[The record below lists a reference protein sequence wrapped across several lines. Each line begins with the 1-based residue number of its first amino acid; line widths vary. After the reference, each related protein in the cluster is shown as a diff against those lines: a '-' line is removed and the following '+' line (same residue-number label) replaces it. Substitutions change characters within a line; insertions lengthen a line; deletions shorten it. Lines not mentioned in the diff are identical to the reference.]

1 MGANEKEYIVK
12 IETKTI
18 VRMILFGFLIA
29 LLFVLKD
36 LVLVLLTSIVI
47 ASFIE
52 SVVNKFKQYKIPRN
66 VVVIVVYLVSL
77 GVMITMFYFF
87 VPVFAEQLSSLI
99 HALGKY
105 IPETSLLNNLQGE
118 TVSNTQQLVS
128 GIQDNAPLADII
140 GDFQRLIS
148 GISGSFLQ
156 VTSLLFGSV
165 MNVILIAVITFYLS
179 MQDRGIEY
187 FLRIVTPIK
196 HEEYIIGLW
205 KRTER
210 KIGLWFQGQMLLGL
224 LVGLLMYL
232 GLTIL
237 GVQYALVIALGV
249 AVLELIPFGII
260 LAIIPS
266 VLFAYADGGMSLSLK
281 VLGLF
286 VIVQQFENY
295 LIAPLIVNK
304 IIGVSPLVVILSILI
319 GAKLAGFWGIILA
332 IPVAVCLLE
341 YLSDIEKGKSVRY
354 TDHPNV

>member
-1 MGANEKEYIVK
+1 
-12 IETKTI
+12 
-18 VRMILFGFLIA
+18 
-29 LLFVLKD
+29 
-36 LVLVLLTSIVI
+36 
-47 ASFIE
+47 
-52 SVVNKFKQYKIPRN
+52 
-66 VVVIVVYLVSL
+66 
-77 GVMITMFYFF
+77 
-87 VPVFAEQLSSLI
+87 
-99 HALGKY
+99 
-105 IPETSLLNNLQGE
+105 
-118 TVSNTQQLVS
+118 
-128 GIQDNAPLADII
+128 
-140 GDFQRLIS
+140 
-148 GISGSFLQ
+148 
-156 VTSLLFGSV
+156 
-165 MNVILIAVITFYLS
+165 
-179 MQDRGIEY
+179 
-187 FLRIVTPIK
+187 
-196 HEEYIIGLW
+196 
-205 KRTER
+205 
-210 KIGLWFQGQMLLGL
+210 
-224 LVGLLMYL
+224 MYL